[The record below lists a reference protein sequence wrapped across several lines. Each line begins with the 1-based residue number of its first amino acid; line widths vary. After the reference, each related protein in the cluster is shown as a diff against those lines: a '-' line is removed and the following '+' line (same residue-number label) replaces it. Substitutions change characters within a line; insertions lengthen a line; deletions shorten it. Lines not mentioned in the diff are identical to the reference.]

1 VVSPRERGRYQG
13 YFGATFGVAMLIGP
27 LLGGLL
33 TDHLSWRWVFYVN
46 LPVGIVA
53 LLVTSATLPANNRRR
68 GAVVIDWAGTALLA
82 AAISLLVLLTS
93 WGGTEYDWAS
103 PTIVGLGLGV
113 AVLVVALVVVER
125 RAAEPALPLRL
136 FRLRAVWVA
145 CAVSVVVGVAMYGGT
160 TYLPTFLQIA
170 TGASASN
177 SGLLLVPLLIGL
189 VGSSMVAGQIVSRTG
204 RYRVFPILGMGVA
217 TVGMYLLSL
226 LGTDSSN
233 LESAGA
239 MVVFG
244 VGLGMVMQI
253 LVLASQN
260 EAEVEDLGV
269 ATSTVNFFRSVGG
282 SVGVAVYGS
291 LISSRLADLLG
302 DASAL
307 SITPEELRELPTAER
322 AATASA
328 FADAIGGVFLDSV
341 PLMLAGFGLAW
352 LLRETSLRTTSG
364 MARRGTLDH

>member
-1 VVSPRERGRYQG
+1 VS
-13 YFGATFGVAMLIGP
+13 
-27 LLGGLL
+27 
-33 TDHLSWRWVFYVN
+33 
-46 LPVGIVA
+46 
-53 LLVTSATLPANNRRR
+53 
-68 GAVVIDWAGTALLA
+68 
-82 AAISLLVLLTS
+82 
-93 WGGTEYDWAS
+93 
-103 PTIVGLGLGV
+103 
-113 AVLVVALVVVER
+113 
-125 RAAEPALPLRL
+125 
-136 FRLRAVWVA
+136 VA

-204 RYRVFPILGMGVA
+204 RYRVFPIVGMGVA
-217 TVGMYLLSL
+217 TVGMYLLSR
-226 LGTDSSN
+226 LGTASSN
-233 LESAGA
+233 LESTGA

-260 EAEVEDLGV
+260 EAEVDDLGV

-352 LLRETSLRTTSG
+352 LLRETALRTTSG